1 MFPLWSMVK
10 QLTRLEGSASPLDFL
25 IAAICTRIQS
35 THPPPSGREVR
46 VQRFDLGYSVGL
58 EVEVKL
64 AEGNSANQLGPRDEA
79 LKLRRHEVPRGR

>member
-1 MFPLWSMVK
+1 MFPLGSMVK
-10 QLTRLEGSASPLDFL
+10 QLTRLSGSASLLELP

-64 AEGNSANQLGPRDEA
+64 AEGNSANQLRPRDEA
-79 LKLRRHEVPRGR
+79 LKLRRHMVPRGR